1 MFEIFKKYVGL
12 NDGVISNSPEE
23 FLSSVEGKTF
33 LNGMYRVFNLSEIE
47 KWCKIV
53 VHTFPAYKGQI
64 KVLHMIGLAEYLQL
78 KNYRVQ
84 YLCLNRERVRSL
96 ISR

>member
-47 KWCKIV
+47 KWCKY
-53 VHTFPAYKGQI
+53 FPSI
-64 KVLHMIGLAEYLQL
+64 
-78 KNYRVQ
+78 
-84 YLCLNRERVRSL
+84 
-96 ISR
+96 

>member
-64 KVLHMIGLAEYLQL
+64 KVFAYDL
-78 KNYRVQ
+78 
-84 YLCLNRERVRSL
+84 SL
-96 ISR
+96 IHI

>member
-47 KWCKIV
+47 KWCKKEGLLIL
-53 VHTFPAYKGQI
+53 FCYK
-64 KVLHMIGLAEYLQL
+64 LF
-78 KNYRVQ
+78 
-84 YLCLNRERVRSL
+84 
-96 ISR
+96 

>member
-23 FLSSVEGKTF
+23 FLPSVEGKTF

-53 VHTFPAYKGQI
+53 VHTTPF
-64 KVLHMIGLAEYLQL
+64 LYLQKI
-78 KNYRVQ
+78 KNTIHS
-84 YLCLNRERVRSL
+84 CF
-96 ISR
+96 

>member
-1 MFEIFKKYVGL
+1 MFKIFKKYVGL

-53 VHTFPAYKGQI
+53 VHTFQHI
-64 KVLHMIGLAEYLQL
+64 KVKSRFLHMIGLAEYLQL